1 MRINRIEFS
10 LTQPSLLQ
18 SLFDEQERRPLTVAE
33 LNAQVKRELEKGF
46 ANVWVEGEITNF
58 AGAKSG
64 HWYFSLNGEGS
75 QIKACC
81 FKSSNWKIRFKPS
94 NGLTVRVRGKLTV
107 YEPRGEYQLMV
118 ESLEPVGEGAL
129 RVAFEQIKAKLE
141 AEGLFAAELKRK
153 LPLLPRRVGVVTSPS
168 GAAYHD
174 ILTVLTRRARSVSIV
189 LIPTRVQGENSGEEI
204 REAVL
209 FANRFNARVSAN
221 ERIDVLI
228 VGRGGGSSEDLW
240 AFNEERLARAIRESK
255 IPVISAV
262 GHEVDFT
269 IADLVADLRA
279 ATPSAAA
286 EMVAACEQQLVDFLE
301 AKTDDLWQAMEH
313 KMLESV
319 HTLQALAL
327 SPVFIEFPSSIDDLK
342 CDVEDL
348 LSRARDAFG
357 ATHKRISSR
366 LDRIE
371 TQLSPLS
378 VTSKLGSAK
387 TALALLGEKQ
397 RSAVRRVL
405 KTNAERLGLGMAS
418 LDALSPLSVM
428 KRGYSITQKRSG
440 EIVRDAASVDVGEK
454 LNIRLAKGDLKAEVL
469 STDSEQ

>member
-1 MRINRIEFS
+1 

-58 AGAKSG
+58 TGAKSG
-64 HWYFSLNGEGS
+64 HWYFSLNGDGS

-81 FKSSNWKIRFKPS
+81 FKNTNWRIKFKPS
-94 NGLTVRVRGKLTV
+94 NGLKVRVRGKLSV
-107 YEPRGEYQLMV
+107 YEPRGEYQLSV

-141 AEGLFAAELKRK
+141 TEGLFAPTLKRT
-153 LPLLPRRVGVVTSPS
+153 LPLLPKRVGVVTSPT

-174 ILTVLTRRARSVSIV
+174 ILTVLTRRTRSVSIV

-209 FANRFNARVSAN
+209 FANRYNQRAPIER
-221 ERIDVLI
+221 RIDVLI

-269 IADLVADLRA
+269 ICDFVADLRA

-286 EMVAACEQQLVDFLE
+286 ELVAACEEQLVDLIDS
-301 AKTDDLWQAMEH
+301 KTDDIWQAMEH
-313 KMLESV
+313 RMLESM
-319 HTLQALAL
+319 HRYQALSL
-327 SPVFIEFPSSIDDLK
+327 SPVFIEFPNSIDDLK
-342 CDVEDL
+342 CDVDSWL
-348 LSRARDAFG
+348 TRAGDAFEEI
-357 ATHKRISSR
+357 HKRVANR
-366 LDRIE
+366 LSRIE
-371 TQLSPLS
+371 TQLTPLS
-378 VTSKLGSAK
+378 VTSKLNSAK
-387 TALALLGEKQ
+387 TRLALLDEKQ
-397 RSAVRRVL
+397 RSGVSRASKR
-405 KTNAERLGLGMAS
+405 ASERLALGMTS

-440 EIVRDAASVDVGEK
+440 EIVRDAAAVGPGDE
-454 LNIRLAKGDLKAEVL
+454 LDIRLANGRLKAEVIKVN
-469 STDSEQ
+469 EE

>member
-1 MRINRIEFS
+1 M
-10 LTQPSLLQ
+10 TQPSLLQ
-18 SLFDEQERRPLTVAE
+18 SLFDEQERRPLSVAE
-33 LNAQVKRELEKGF
+33 LNAEVRRELEKGF

-64 HWYFSLNGEGS
+64 HWYFSLNGEGA

-81 FKSSNWKIRFKPS
+81 FKSTNWKIRFKPS

-129 RVAFEQIKAKLE
+129 RVAFEQIKTKLE
-141 AEGLFAAELKRK
+141 AEGLFAVELKRK

-174 ILTVLTRRARSVSIV
+174 ILTVLSRRARSVSIV

-204 REAVL
+204 RSAVL
-209 FANRFNARVSAN
+209 FANQYNKRVAAS

-240 AFNEERLARAIRESK
+240 AFNEERLARAIRESA

-269 IADLVADLRA
+269 IADFVADLRA

-286 EMVAACEQQLVDFLE
+286 ELVAACEEQLVDLIE
-301 AKTDDLWQAMEH
+301 SKTDDLWQAIEH

-319 HTLQALAL
+319 HAYQTLSL
-327 SPVFIEFPSSIDDLK
+327 SPVFIEFPNSIDDLK
-342 CDVEDL
+342 CDIDSL
-348 LSRARDAFG
+348 LTRSHDAVDEKL
-357 ATHKRISSR
+357 AKVSSR

-387 TALALLGEKQ
+387 TRLALLDEKQ
-397 RSAVRRVL
+397 RSAVRRSL
-405 KTNAERLGLGMAS
+405 KTGAERLGIEMAS

-440 EIVRDAASVDVGEK
+440 EIVRDAATVDVGEH
-454 LNIRLAKGDLKAEVL
+454 LNIRLANGRLKAEILDVK
-469 STDSEQ
+469 DE

>member
-1 MRINRIEFS
+1 LN
-10 LTQPSLLQ
+10 QPSLLQ
-18 SLFDEQERRPLTVAE
+18 SLFDEQERKPLTVAE
-33 LNAQVKRELEKGF
+33 LNAQIKRDLERGF

-129 RVAFEQIKAKLE
+129 RVAYEQIRAKLE
-141 AEGLFAAELKRK
+141 AEGLFAPTLKRK

-189 LIPTRVQGENSGEEI
+189 LIPTRVQGDNSGEEI

-209 FANRFNARVSAN
+209 FANRYNTRVALN

-240 AFNEERLARAIRESK
+240 AFNEERLARAIRDSA

-269 IADLVADLRA
+269 ICDFVADLRA

-286 EMVAACEQQLVDFLE
+286 EMVAACEEQLVELIDSR
-301 AKTDDLWQAMEH
+301 TDDLWQAMEH
-313 KMLESV
+313 KMLESM
-319 HTLQALAL
+319 HAYQTFSL
-327 SPVFIEFPSSIDDLK
+327 SPVFIEFPNSIDDLK
-342 CDVEDL
+342 CDIDSLV
-348 LSRARDAFG
+348 SRARDAVEQS
-357 ATHKRISSR
+357 HKRISSR

-387 TALALLGEKQ
+387 TRLALLDEKQ
-397 RSAVRRVL
+397 RSAARRLL
-405 KTNAERLGLGMAS
+405 KTAVERLNLGMAS

-428 KRGYSITQKRSG
+428 KRGYSITQKVSG
-440 EIVRDAASVDVGEK
+440 EIVRDAASVDIGEK
-454 LNIRLAKGDLKAEVL
+454 MNIRLGKGSLKAEVL
-469 STDSEQ
+469 SKENE

>member
-1 MRINRIEFS
+1 

-18 SLFDEQERRPLTVAE
+18 SLFDEEERRPLSVAE
-33 LNAQVKRELEKGF
+33 LNAQVKRELERGF

-64 HWYFSLNGEGS
+64 HWYFSLNGEGA

-81 FKSSNWKIRFKPS
+81 FKSTNWKIRFKPS

-107 YEPRGEYQLMV
+107 YEPRGEYQLSV

-129 RVAFEQIKAKLE
+129 RIAFEQIKAKLE
-141 AEGLFAAELKRK
+141 AEGLFAPELKRR
-153 LPLLPRRVGVVTSPS
+153 LPLLPRRVGVVTSSS

-209 FANRFNARVSAN
+209 FANRYNMRVPA
-221 ERIDVLI
+221 EHRIDVLI

-240 AFNEERLARAIRESK
+240 AFNEERLARAIRASE

-269 IADLVADLRA
+269 IADFVADLRA

-286 EMVAACEQQLVDFLE
+286 EMVAACEQQLVDQIE
-301 AKTDDLWQAMEH
+301 SKTDDLWQAMEH
-313 KMLESV
+313 KMLESI
-319 HTLQALAL
+319 HALQTLSL
-327 SPVFIEFPSSIDDLK
+327 SPVFVEFPNSIDELK
-342 CDVEDL
+342 CSVDDL
-348 LSRARDAFG
+348 MMRARDAFEN
-357 ATHKRISSR
+357 THKRVAAR
-366 LDRIE
+366 LDRID
-371 TQLSPLS
+371 TQLTPLS

-387 TALALLGEKQ
+387 TRLAVLDEKQ
-397 RSAVRRVL
+397 RVAVRRAL
-405 KTNAERLGLGMAS
+405 TAGTERLNLGMAS

-428 KRGYSITQKRSG
+428 KRGYSITQKASG
-440 EIVRDAASVDVGEK
+440 EIVRDAASVKAGEHV
-454 LNIRLAKGDLKAEVL
+454 NIRLAKGSVDAEVL
-469 STDSEQ
+469 KVKEK

>member
-1 MRINRIEFS
+1 M
-10 LTQPSLLQ
+10 
-18 SLFDEQERRPLTVAE
+18 TVAE
-33 LNAQVKRELEKGF
+33 LNAQVKRDLERGF

-129 RVAFEQIKAKLE
+129 RVAYEQIRARLE
-141 AEGLFAAELKRK
+141 TEGLFAPTLKRK

-189 LIPTRVQGENSGEEI
+189 LIPTRVQGDNSGEEI

-209 FANRFNARVSAN
+209 FANRYNTRVGVN

-240 AFNEERLARAIRESK
+240 AFNEERLARAIRDSA

-269 IADLVADLRA
+269 ICDFVADLRA

-286 EMVAACEQQLVDFLE
+286 EMVAACEDQLVDLIDSR
-301 AKTDDLWQAMEH
+301 TDDLWQAMEH
-313 KMLESV
+313 KMLESM
-319 HTLQALAL
+319 HAYQTFSL
-327 SPVFIEFPSSIDDLK
+327 SSVFIEFPNSIEDLK
-342 CDVEDL
+342 CDIDTL
-348 LSRARDAFG
+348 LTRAHDA
-357 ATHKRISSR
+357 
-366 LDRIE
+366 
-371 TQLSPLS
+371 
-378 VTSKLGSAK
+378 
-387 TALALLGEKQ
+387 
-397 RSAVRRVL
+397 
-405 KTNAERLGLGMAS
+405 
-418 LDALSPLSVM
+418 
-428 KRGYSITQKRSG
+428 
-440 EIVRDAASVDVGEK
+440 VDD
-454 LNIRLAKGDLKAEVL
+454 N
-469 STDSEQ
+469 

>member
-1 MRINRIEFS
+1 V
-10 LTQPSLLQ
+10 TQPSLLQ

-81 FKSSNWKIRFKPS
+81 FKQTNWRIKFKPT

-141 AEGLFAAELKRK
+141 AEGLFAPALKRK

-209 FANRFNARVSAN
+209 FANRYNTRVPTDQ
-221 ERIDVLI
+221 RIDVLI

-240 AFNEERLARAIRESK
+240 AFNEERLARAIRDSK

-269 IADLVADLRA
+269 ICDFIADLRA

-286 EMVAACEQQLVDFLE
+286 ELVAACEEQLVDFIE
-301 AKTDDLWQAMEH
+301 SKTDGLWQAMEH

-319 HTLQALAL
+319 HAYQVLAL
-327 SPVFIEFPSSIDDLK
+327 SPVFIEFPNSIDDRK
-342 CDVEDL
+342 CDVNDL
-348 LSRARDAFG
+348 LMQAREAIE
-357 ATHKRISSR
+357 ATHKRVSSR

-387 TALALLGEKQ
+387 TALALLDEKQ
-397 RSAVRRVL
+397 RSAIRRAL
-405 KTNAERLGLGMAS
+405 KTGSERLSLGMAS
-418 LDALSPLSVM
+418 LDALSPLSVL
-428 KRGYSITQKRSG
+428 KRGYSISQKSTG
-440 EIVRDAASVDVGEK
+440 EIVRDAASVNVGEQ
-454 LNIRLAKGDLKAEVL
+454 LDIRLAKGSLKTEIL
-469 STDSEQ
+469 STDDE